1 MQKPCRNHAK
11 AMQKPCKQ
19 IQKPYKKHTE
29 AIQNPCRNHQ
39 KNVQKPCRNH
49 AETLQKTYRIHTETL
64 QKPKGT
70 NFLYPRMLES
80 SRSACFCITSLCIQP
95 LCCLQ
100 TLCMYM
106 HRSALLSIYTHMY
119 VHIYI
124 FVYNDAGHAE
134 TIRRERSRNLFIQGS
149 SGSAF
154 GHRPP
159 KCPLNT
165 NSTPHSRPLLNTY
178 SPPPPLG
185 GIIPFRPRHLAR
197 SRQQG
202 RTGV

>member
-1 MQKPCRNHAK
+1 MKKQCGNHAK
-11 AMQKPCKQ
+11 N
-19 IQKPYKKHTE
+19 IQKQY
-29 AIQNPCRNHQ
+29 
-39 KNVQKPCRNH
+39 RNH
-49 AETLQKTYRIHTETL
+49 AETFQKS
-64 QKPKGT
+64 KGM
-70 NFLYPRMLES
+70 NFMYPRMLES
-80 SRSACFCITSLCIQP
+80 SRNACFCITSLCIQP

-149 SGSAF
+149 PGSAF